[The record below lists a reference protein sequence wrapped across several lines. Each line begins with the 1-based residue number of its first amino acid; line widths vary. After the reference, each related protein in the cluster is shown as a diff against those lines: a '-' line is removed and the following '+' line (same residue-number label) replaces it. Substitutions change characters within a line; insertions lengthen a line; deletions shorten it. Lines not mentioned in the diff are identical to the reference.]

1 MSGPLLSI
9 IYVARD
15 DNYGDD
21 YNVVEFAHNDIRRTD
36 VNFYNNFI
44 IKYNNIQRIK
54 FTLNHNINLLN
65 KYFKNDY
72 EIIFVDWSPISENYL
87 TNNSE
92 LCNLLKNERI
102 KNIIVGDEI
111 VKDRGLNP
119 KGFYEYF
126 GKNVGIRQSQGKHI
140 LISNP
145 DDVITDELMRN
156 IHIKLTSGIKNEYYR
171 CYSRLDVDHE
181 LKIIAEGLSFPKN
194 GNILDEV
201 IGTPA
206 SGDFVLTTKEILVNM
221 TGYCEE
227 YSNGNQSMLDGKIL
241 INLYKKG
248 VVPCQIEGSI
258 LHLDHKK
265 HDRAGKPNDW
275 TEKYINEKNIW
286 GFNNYNIKNTNGN
299 IYELEIK

>member
-1 MSGPLLSI
+1 MPLLSI

-21 YNVVEFAHNDIRRTD
+21 YNVVEFANNDSRKTD

-54 FTLNHNINLLN
+54 FTLNNNIELLD
-65 KYFKNDY
+65 KYFQNDY
-72 EIIFVDWSPISENYL
+72 EIVFVDWSPFSEKYL
-87 TNNSE
+87 SSNDE
-92 LCNLLKNERI
+92 LCDILKNENV
-102 KNIIVGDEI
+102 KNIIVDDEI

-126 GKNVGIRQSQGKHI
+126 GKNVGIRQSQGKYI

-145 DDVITDELMRN
+145 DDVITDELMSN
-156 IHIKLTSGIKNEYYR
+156 IHTKIKEDKQNEYYR
-171 CYSRLDVDHE
+171 CYSRFDVDHE
-181 LKIIAEGLSFPKN
+181 LKLIAEGLSFPKN

-206 SGDFVLTTKEILVNM
+206 SGDFVLTKKEILVNT
-221 TGYCEE
+221 TGYFEE
-227 YSNGNQSMLDGKIL
+227 YSNGNQTMLDGKLL

-248 VVPCQIEGSI
+248 VTPVKINGSI

-265 HDRAGKPNDW
+265 HDRSGKPNNW
-275 TEKYINEKNIW
+275 TETYINEKNNW
-286 GFNNYNIKNTNGN
+286 GFNNYNLLNVNQN
-299 IYELEIK
+299 IYKLTKK